1 MSNAELINATIAS
14 AIEAMHS
21 HNPVQ
26 NLQAIPVLNTNDPTT
41 KIRAIH
47 ETHAKLQMIEVRLDL
62 ITADCARD
70 SINKLDIAML
80 KLYKVAIFVRGDY
93 DGRDEDKEQRN
104 SLLQAAVQAF
114 QDVED
119 CSEAGLKKISELHA
133 EVGPPPSF
141 LLSRSSIPCDSASDN
156 TLDG

>member
-1 MSNAELINATIAS
+1 MSNAELINAAIAS

-26 NLQAIPVLNTNDPTT
+26 NLQAIQGLNTNDPTT

-70 SINKLDIAML
+70 SINKLEIAML
-80 KLYKVAIFVRGDY
+80 KLYKVAIFIRGDY
-93 DGRDEDKEQRN
+93 DGRDEDKEQRD
-104 SLLQAAVQAF
+104 SCFRPPSKRSKTSRTAARLASQRSRNFTRRSAR
-114 QDVED
+114 
-119 CSEAGLKKISELHA
+119 
-133 EVGPPPSF
+133 PPP
-141 LLSRSSIPCDSASDN
+141 LSRLPYGSASAR